1 MNTQKIDSFVLGE
14 DNIISL
20 ITTNDLVI
28 PLSNE
33 EVVGMLNKWIKDGE

>member
-1 MNTQKIDSFVLGE
+1 MNTQKIDSFVLGD
-14 DNIISL
+14 DNTIIM

-33 EVVGMLNKWIKDGE
+33 EVVEMLNKWIKDGE